1 MVMLAKRIFLMSA
14 CAALVLA
21 QSQTQP
27 PQTPP
32 KQQRDLRLEKIE
44 NEGAEPPAPKTT
56 IPMPPRSYALVVGVS
71 KYGKLPDKLQLP
83 YAEADAQLMY
93 TILISPEGGNFKV
106 ENVHVLTNEK
116 ATLANIRQEV
126 NGWLPGVAK
135 AEDRVLIY
143 FAGHGFLDERT
154 GKGYLAPSDID
165 LNNVRGTGF
174 PMDELGQAM
183 GGKIRAKSKILLTD
197 SCHSGAV
204 TPEDTE
210 ALNHTLAKLQ
220 TSLFSLTASRD
231 RERSFEGPDFGG
243 GHGVFTYFVAR
254 GMAGAAD
261 VTPRDGV
268 VTADELAEY
277 VHTEVRNAT
286 GGQQNPTSEK
296 GSFDPDMFISLVPA
310 NAPPGVPP
318 APKTGSFVF
327 EANMDDVTVLLDGKV
342 IGVVSKGKNLPLPG
356 LTPGAHTVQG
366 THNGYEP
373 DGPREETI
381 YPGRASTVTFNI
393 VIPRRRKQAAVDLL
407 NKGLKAYLQGGAQNY
422 KEAVDLFGQAFKMDA
437 TYSQAA
443 YYLARAYNSL
453 YDEDNADKYYKKAI
467 QIDPDYMEAR
477 TNYAGMLLDRLD
489 VDEAVRQLNA
499 VTQREPNN
507 DVALR
512 HLAQAYRLK
521 GLYPQAIEAA
531 QKAIRL
537 APTVGEPHLWAGDS
551 LRLSNRE
558 ADSETEYEQYL
569 KLTNFDPKLSGQ
581 LNYYVL
587 GSLIGFG
594 RRKKAAERD
603 VWKELRSLAYFGL
616 CDSEKRL
623 KHYDTAIAF
632 CQKALSYSP
641 DDAYAHYALGLSY
654 AYRASAN
661 NSTADLDPALQHLR
675 KVLDIN
681 PDLEEAKYATATIA
695 NIQQAIT
702 AYQKALR
709 AN

>member
-1 MVMLAKRIFLMSA
+1 MFVKRILLVSA

-21 QSQTQP
+21 QPQSQQS
-27 PQTPP
+27 PP
-32 KQQRDLRLEKIE
+32 KQGQRDLRLEKIE

-56 IPMPPRSYALVVGVS
+56 IPMPPRSYALVVGIS
-71 KYGKLPDKLQLP
+71 KYSKLPDKLQLP
-83 YAEADAQLMY
+83 YAQADAQLMY
-93 TILISPEGGNFKV
+93 TILISPEGGSFKA

-116 ATLANIRQEV
+116 ATLANLRQEI
-126 NGWLPGVAK
+126 NGWLPSVARE
-135 AEDRVLIY
+135 EDRVLVY

-154 GKGYLAPSDID
+154 GKGFLAPSDID
-165 LNNVRGTGF
+165 LNNVRGTGL

-197 SCHSGAV
+197 SCHSGAI

-220 TSLFSLTASRD
+220 TSLFTLTASRD
-231 RERSFEGPDFGG
+231 RERSFEGPSFGG
-243 GHGVFTYFVAR
+243 GHGVFTYYVAQ

-277 VHTEVRNAT
+277 VHTQVREAT
-286 GGQQNPTSEK
+286 NGQQNPTSEK
-296 GSFDPDMFISLVPA
+296 GSFDPNMFIALVPA

-318 APKTGSFVF
+318 APKFGTFIF
-327 EANMDDVTVLLDGKV
+327 ESNMDDVTVLVDGK
-342 IGVVSKGKNLPLPG
+342 ILGVVSKGKPLSMPG
-356 LTPGAHTVQG
+356 LPPGTHTVQG

-373 DGPREETI
+373 DGPREETV
-381 YPGRASTVTFNI
+381 YPGQTSTVSFKI
-393 VIPRRRKQAAVDLL
+393 LIPRRRKQAAVDLL
-407 NKGLKAYLQGGAQNY
+407 DKGLKAYLKGGAQNY
-422 KEAVDLFGQAFKMDA
+422 REAAGYFDQAFKLDA

-443 YYLARAYNSL
+443 YYLARSYNSL
-453 YDEDNADKYYKKAI
+453 FDEANADKYYKIAI

-489 VDEAVRQLNA
+489 VDEAIRQLNM
-499 VTQREPNN
+499 VTQREPKN

-512 HLAQAYRLK
+512 TLAQAYRLK
-521 GLYPQAIEAA
+521 GLYPQSIEAA
-531 QKAIRL
+531 QKAIQL
-537 APTVGEPHLWAGDS
+537 APTVGEPHLWLGDS

-558 ADSETEYEQYL
+558 AESEVEYENYL

-587 GSLIGFG
+587 GSLFGFG
-594 RRKKAAERD
+594 KRKKAAERD
-603 VWKELRSLAYFGL
+603 VWKDLRSLAYFGL

-632 CQKALSYSP
+632 CQKSLSYTP
-641 DDAYAHYALGLSY
+641 DDPYAHYALGLSY
-654 AYRASAN
+654 AYRADATN
-661 NSTADLDPALQHLR
+661 NPADLDPAVQHLR
-675 KVLDIN
+675 KMIEIN

-695 NIQQAIT
+695 NIQKAIA
-702 AYQKALR
+702 AYQKALHT
-709 AN
+709 NM